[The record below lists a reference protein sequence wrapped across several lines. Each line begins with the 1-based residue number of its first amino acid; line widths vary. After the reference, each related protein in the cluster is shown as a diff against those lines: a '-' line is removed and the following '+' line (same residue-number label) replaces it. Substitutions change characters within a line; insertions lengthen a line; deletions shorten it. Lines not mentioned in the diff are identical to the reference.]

1 MYTTVDNLETN
12 LVPIPAS
19 SVTAAVSGV
28 TAAPSITDT
37 AEYVRASVLGGDVN
51 MTSDGTTPSA
61 TAGFP
66 LFAGSTALMRRAT
79 WQASKWFPTSGSPTL
94 FATGFTRP

>member
-1 MYTTVDNLETN
+1 
-12 LVPIPAS
+12 
-19 SVTAAVSGV
+19 
-28 TAAPSITDT
+28 
-37 AEYVRASVLGGDVN
+37 